1 MLLYLLVLQSFIH
14 HIQPQDTMAT
24 IWKSILFT
32 NVCTLLSRALVSC
45 LVHLLICTGE
55 LNIFN
60 FSRGRELL
68 LFRLLWAMQ
77 KAFCK
82 FQIHCFLP
90 CDMKIPNVKST
101 SFSHLSQMLLSYAT
115 CTPRARTASLYWQ
128 DCISTHH
135 CLYTASNW
143 QFTRDFKSQ
152 LSSIIMESDKRPQR
166 KEFQES
172 GFILVFQSH

>member
-1 MLLYLLVLQSFIH
+1 MSALCWAELWWVARFIEH
-14 HIQPQDTMAT
+14 
-24 IWKSILFT
+24 KE
-32 NVCTLLSRALVSC
+32 
-45 LVHLLICTGE
+45 LLICTGE
-55 LNIFN
+55 LNILH
-60 FSRGRELL
+60 FSRRRELL
-68 LFRLLWAMQ
+68 LFRLLWDMQ

-82 FQIHCFLP
+82 FQIHCFLS
-90 CDMKIPNVKST
+90 CNMKIPNVKTT

-115 CTPRARTASLYWQ
+115 CTPRARTAGLYWQ